1 MIDLTEYSIQELAAL
16 VVLDWK
22 RVDPYAGEYLMA
34 LLRVKNI
41 GDKYFLDDVDD
52 IVSRFLI
59 NAGTWRGEMARTV
72 KFEFKRRLKE
82 HQKSKKKKP

>member
-1 MIDLTEYSIQELAAL
+1 MIDLTKYSIQELAAL

-22 RVDPYAGEYLMA
+22 RVDPHAGEYLMA
-34 LLRVKNI
+34 LLHVRNI

-59 NAGTWRGEMARTV
+59 NAGGWHGEMARTV
-72 KFEFKRRLKE
+72 KFELKRRLKE
-82 HQKSKKKKP
+82 YQKAKKIER